1 MKPTFA
7 LNLNPEGIGLVHR
20 TIRGWSPV
28 GEVPLDA
35 PDMAEALAFLRSTAL
50 GLDVRGLTTKV
61 ILPISQVLFKEVT
74 APGPTTAQ
82 RRAQIAAAL
91 DGQTPYAID
100 ELVFDWSGTG
110 EVLQVAVVARET
122 LEEAEAFALEHKF
135 NPVSFVCTP
144 EPGQF
149 AGEPF
154 FGTAPSAAELLK
166 GDRVERDQDPVR
178 VSRLPRPEQA
188 PDPEAPMASVTA
200 PMVIEETAVEETAAK
215 EATAEDAA
223 PGLDA
228 ELAVAETAAEA
239 VVAADALSL
248 PEPAADEVATPEPDE
263 VIAEAIEPA
272 APEAAA
278 DDAEAVSL
286 AREAAPEAEPAD
298 EHPAKVPAWDAA
310 EPAAELPLTGQD
322 SVALAAL
329 ASAADDL
336 SADPPPQPDVV
347 EDEAP
352 MAEMVDDAEPA
363 AALLETADAPR
374 PRPTFTTRRD
384 PAVSPISDQPR
395 PERPAPRIGAPPMA
409 DLPPAPPLRAVPAA
423 GARAA
428 AKPASMPEAVRT
440 ALAAQVARSGGT
452 RSGKRPVAPPPPPK
466 LAKAKANEA
475 DTGRFI
481 PERPVPAEETIAAL
495 PAAAPTSQPQTEA
508 EAMTVFGARRKDR
521 PRRAPRFLGL
531 ILTVILLAL
540 LGAVALWSTVSVS
553 EREPAAPATTQTA
566 TATPDATTPPV
577 GAPAAP
583 APTPDAATQTAAAPA
598 TAAAADGTVSPTPQ
612 VTAPDSKAP
621 AQPEANASIAVASV
635 DPGLTLSPAAT
646 LPAGGPDTQPATPAP
661 PPMPDAAAGQS
672 AEPQQAAPQT
682 SPASQPTQAVA
693 ALPPATPPVPA
704 PAAAQPSAA
713 AATVAEPPPG
723 ADPKLAKV
731 HPKPPPASLYAA
743 PVPAGSVAP
752 TAATILPKP
761 RPTTGVFAP
770 PAPAAAPAA
779 ADSGSDLAVASS
791 LRPKA
796 PPKALIA
803 LQAKARTVAAKP
815 TVVDSGVAAALAA
828 AGATPVAAVQPAPQ
842 AQPVVDEAP
851 AAVAPMPAIPQNPS
865 VVREATVNSGLNL
878 NRVSLIGVFG
888 TSADRSALV
897 RMPGGKVMRVQ
908 VGDTLDGGRVAA
920 IGEDNLYYVK
930 NGQNVMLAMPK
941 G

>member
-7 LNLNPEGIGLVHR
+7 LNLDPEGIGLVHR

-35 PDMAEALAFLRSTAL
+35 PDLAEALAFLRSTAL
-50 GLDVRGLTTKV
+50 GLDVRGLTTKL
-61 ILPISQVLFKEVT
+61 ILPISQVLFTEVT

-110 EVLQVAVVARET
+110 DVLQVAVVARET
-122 LEEAEAFALEHKF
+122 LQEAEAFALEHKF

-178 VSRLPRPEQA
+178 VSRLPRPEPA

-200 PMVIEETAVEETAAK
+200 PVVIEETA
-215 EATAEDAA
+215 AEDAA

-228 ELAVAETAAEA
+228 ETAVATAVAAEA
-239 VVAADALSL
+239 LSP
-248 PEPAADEVATPEPDE
+248 PEPAADESAAPEPDE
-263 VIAEAIEPA
+263 AIAEVIEQA
-272 APEAAA
+272 APEAVA
-278 DDAEAVSL
+278 DDAEAVSQ
-286 AREAAPEAEPAD
+286 ETEVAPEAEPFD
-298 EHPAKVPAWDAA
+298 EHPADPPTAAAELPAWDAT
-310 EPAAELPLTGQD
+310 EPAAEPPLPGQD
-322 SVALAAL
+322 SVGLAAL
-329 ASAADDL
+329 APAADDVR
-336 SADPPPQPDVV
+336 ADGAPQPDAVD
-347 EDEAP
+347 DEAP
-352 MAEMVDDAEPA
+352 MAEMVDDPEPA
-363 AALLETADAPR
+363 AALLETAEAPR

-384 PAVSPISDQPR
+384 PTVAPISDQPR
-395 PERPAPRIGAPPMA
+395 PERPVPRIGAPPMA

-466 LAKAKANEA
+466 LAKGKQRGA

-495 PAAAPTSQPQTEA
+495 PAAAPATQPQTEA

-521 PRRAPRFLGL
+521 PSRAPRFLGL

-553 EREPAAPATTQTA
+553 QREPVTPATTQTA
-566 TATPDATTPPV
+566 TATPDVTTPP
-577 GAPAAP
+577 ASAA
-583 APTPDAATQTAAAPA
+583 ATPTPDAAAQTAAAPA
-598 TAAAADGTVSPTPQ
+598 TAAAAAGTAGPTPQ

-621 AQPEANASIAVASV
+621 AQPEPNASIAVASV

-646 LPAGGPDTQPATPAP
+646 LPAGGPDMQPATPAP
-661 PPMPDAAAGQS
+661 PPMPDAAAGQ
-672 AEPQQAAPQT
+672 APEPQQAAPTAATPQT
-682 SPASQPTQAVA
+682 SPAPQPTPDAA
-693 ALPPATPPVPA
+693 ALPPGTPPVPA
-704 PAAAQPSAA
+704 PVAAQPGPAA
-713 AATVAEPPPG
+713 GAAVAEPPPG

-731 HPKPPPASLYAA
+731 HPKPPPASLYVAS
-743 PVPAGSVAP
+743 VPAGSVAP
-752 TAATILPKP
+752 TAATVLPKP
-761 RPTTGVFAP
+761 RPTTGVFA
-770 PAPAAAPAA
+770 APVPAPAA

-815 TVVDSGVAAALAA
+815 TAVDSGVAAALAA
-828 AGATPVAAVQPAPQ
+828 AGAAPATPVVTAQPAPQ

-878 NRVSLIGVFG
+878 SRVSLIGVFG